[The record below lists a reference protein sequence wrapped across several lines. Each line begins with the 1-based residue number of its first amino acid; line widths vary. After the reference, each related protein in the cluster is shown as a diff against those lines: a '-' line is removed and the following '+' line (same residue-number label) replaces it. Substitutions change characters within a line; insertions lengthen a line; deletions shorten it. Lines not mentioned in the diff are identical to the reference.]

1 MKTSLLILITNG
13 VLLLSSCNI
22 NANNNNNRF
31 IFFLHNAFLEQ
42 HDLNEAHPRYGRAE
56 YLEIIKSFKDHG
68 FTVIS
73 EKRKTPVN
81 SRNYAHKVV
90 TQIDSLLKIGVQP
103 NKITVIGTSK
113 GGYIAQYVSTFANN
127 PDLNFIFIGSYRDSN
142 IKNLPEINFCGNI
155 LTIYEKTDPL
165 GVSAIKRKEISTCDI
180 KHFKEIELNTGLKHG
195 FLFKALKEWIEPSIK
210 WASGI
215 YETK

>member
-1 MKTSLLILITNG
+1 MKISLLILITSG

-31 IFFLHNAFLEQ
+31 IIFLHNAFLEQ

-81 SRNYAHKVV
+81 ARNYAHKVV

-142 IKNLPEINFCGNI
+142 IKNFPDINFCGNI

-180 KHFKEIELNTGLKHG
+180 KHFKEIELNTGLQHG
-195 FLFKALKEWIEPSIK
+195 FLFKALNEWIEPSIK
-210 WASGI
+210 WANGI
-215 YETK
+215 YEF